1 MNKFIKYFIIGFT
14 FWFVVDWG
22 TAGGFYLKYYKDI
35 WRLAIIIY
43 AFFPLL
49 FSFLIF
55 KLNLRGKRL
64 FLLTSFIAI
73 FSEIV
78 LFKNFALLTFPKFFL
93 FIPAALAI
101 YSYIVFTPLWIVEG
115 ELKSNKNRVIFLSVI
130 FLLISILSIFT
141 QK

>member
-1 MNKFIKYFIIGFT
+1 MNQFTKYFIIGFI
-14 FWFVVDWG
+14 FWFMVDWG

-35 WRLAIIIY
+35 WRLAIVIY

>member
-1 MNKFIKYFIIGFT
+1 MNKFTKYFIIGFI
-14 FWFVVDWG
+14 FWFIVDWG

-35 WRLAIIIY
+35 FSSAMVIY
-43 AFFPLL
+43 SFFPLI

-64 FLLTSFIAI
+64 FWFTAFVAV

-78 LFKNFALLTFPKFFL
+78 LFKNSMLLQFPKLFL

-101 YSYIVFTPLWIVEG
+101 YSYIVFTPLWIIEG
-115 ELKSNKNRVIFLSVI
+115 RIKENKNKVILLTII
-130 FLLISILSIFT
+130 FVLISILSIFT
-141 QK
+141 QN